1 MVGDVRFLRDPL
13 QGKTSL
19 NQVFWLYG
27 VVGSLIY
34 GALELFLDP
43 ANAVVMGLYVIGGLA
58 LSVYVAVATFR
69 CAKNCRSKFWALM
82 AQGSA
87 VLSLILLPYLTY
99 LELTGG
105 LDKLLLGV
113 LGTTDGGLN

>member
-1 MVGDVRFLRDPL
+1 VRFLTDPL
-13 QGKTSL
+13 QGNLSL
-19 NQVFWLYG
+19 TKVFWLYG

-43 ANAVVMGLYVIGGLA
+43 SNSVVMGIYVIGGLL
-58 LSVYVAVATFR
+58 LSVYVSVATFR
-69 CAKNCRSKFWALM
+69 CAKNCRSKFWTLM
-82 AQGSA
+82 AQASA

-105 LDKLLLGV
+105 FSSLLQGV
-113 LGTTDGGLN
+113 LGNADGSLN